1 MLVQKKWLARLT
13 AASLLLGLV
22 AQNAQSDNGDSVN
35 VDVVLAVVNESEALL
50 EARIDVI
57 SEAYGLDISRTKSGH
72 YAVRGTHRWHARS
85 ERDRTFLIEI
95 KVSGYKPRVLEFGR
109 DFQAKEDH
117 LCVVLQEGPFERR
130 ESVFSSVTGRP
141 PTDEEVAKMPH
152 ARRVRL
158 RESEY
163 RRVAAEGHVCP
174 EELPPKPKEHG
185 ISLQGRHYPPP
196 PECGSLIPVMAR
208 SLEGVAGLP
217 CVAAVDGRGS
227 PVDRIFVQWAM
238 HMGPDRVT
246 GVPRGVLFKDAP
258 VRTLSSPDGK
268 FRVPNN
274 CVIWSEGT
282 EQVFVPAP
290 YSDDP
295 GLREVILPLSRESKG
310 KWVARRRLGQ
320 GEDRP
325 KASRAEIREI
335 TEDLEDSPGL
345 NGSAREERFHKALEQ
360 ARMYRVTQAARTI
373 RTLLLKWEFKG
384 DFDFWYTDE
393 LVATLVD
400 IQGDGAI
407 RFLEQTASDTTV
419 NPLARRSAVIGLGRI
434 GSERSVAAFERLRDA
449 ARSLPEAPQA
459 QESYTHQERICE
471 AVEMVCIWIP
481 GVDPKSR
488 VAFQP
493 IARTAS
499 VSGDYITASV
509 HCGSPFELTEVEL
522 KRFGDEWLVI
532 EIGGTL
538 CF

>member
-1 MLVQKKWLARLT
+1 
-13 AASLLLGLV
+13 
-22 AQNAQSDNGDSVN
+22 
-35 VDVVLAVVNESEALL
+35 
-50 EARIDVI
+50 
-57 SEAYGLDISRTKSGH
+57 
-72 YAVRGTHRWHARS
+72 
-85 ERDRTFLIEI
+85 
-95 KVSGYKPRVLEFGR
+95 
-109 DFQAKEDH
+109 
-117 LCVVLQEGPFERR
+117 
-130 ESVFSSVTGRP
+130 
-141 PTDEEVAKMPH
+141 MPH

-174 EELPPKPKEHG
+174 EDLPPKPKEHG

-196 PECGSLIPVMAR
+196 PECGSLISVMAR

-258 VRTLSSPDGK
+258 VRTLSSPDGR

-295 GLREVILPLSRESKG
+295 GLREVMLPLSKESKG

-325 KASRAEIREI
+325 KASRTEIREI
-335 TEDLEDSPGL
+335 IEDLEDSPGL
-345 NGSAREERFHKALEQ
+345 NGADRIKRFHKALER

-373 RTLLLKWEFKG
+373 RTLLLKWEFKR
-384 DFDFWYTDE
+384 DFDFHYTDE

-400 IQGDGAI
+400 IQGDGAT

-434 GSERSVAAFERLRDA
+434 GSEGSVAAFKRLRDA
-449 ARSLPEAPQA
+449 ARSLPGAPQA

-471 AVEMVCIWIP
+471 AVEMACVWIP
-481 GVDPKSR
+481 GLDPGSR
-488 VAFQP
+488 TAFSP
-493 IARTAS
+493 APHTAS
-499 VSGDYITASV
+499 VDSDYRTAYVESGSWYESTD
-509 HCGSPFELTEVEL
+509 LKL

-532 EIGGTL
+532 EIGGTWSV
-538 CF
+538 